1 MTAGA
6 GKGLG
11 PCTLD
16 KAAGRDE
23 QRLARLLPL
32 RHGPPTLHPAWLPA
46 GSPVPGPEN
55 GVCTQCVPR
64 VPLPALLS
72 QSLLQA

>member
-1 MTAGA
+1 MTAVVA
-6 GKGLG
+6 KGLG
-11 PCTLD
+11 PRTLD

-32 RHGPPTLHPAWLPA
+32 RYGPPTLH
-46 GSPVPGPEN
+46 PVPGPEN